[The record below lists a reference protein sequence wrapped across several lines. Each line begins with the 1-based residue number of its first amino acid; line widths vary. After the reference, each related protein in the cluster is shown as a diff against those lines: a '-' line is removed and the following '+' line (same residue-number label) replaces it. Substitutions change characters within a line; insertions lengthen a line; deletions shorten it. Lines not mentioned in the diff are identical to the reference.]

1 MLILICYCNLII
13 YLHHIIIRVCLCSY
27 YDFLL
32 HSDDMNHMCSDAP
45 DLHNFKV
52 RDFKLARFKQKSK
65 RMNNTSETRAEF
77 LLAGTKVL

>member
-13 YLHHIIIRVCLCSY
+13 YLRHIFIHVCLCSY

-32 HSDDMNHMCSDAP
+32 HSDDMNQMCSDTP
-45 DLHNFKV
+45 NLHNF
-52 RDFKLARFKQKSK
+52 RLARFKQKGK
-65 RMNNTSETRAEF
+65 RMNNIFETRAEF